1 MTDEMRELFYCG
13 EKDDDEGGDLEDNFI
28 ELANGGEKAVNI
40 EEYKDVQ
47 LISKPEQEDDLIP
60 ELVEDIEVDK
70 MNHNEK
76 VDEKEFIRIYKEQYI
91 NVKESISNR
100 QLVSKSEMDEAIN
113 ELLGE
118 DTDYVDHKDII
129 QVNNSNKNAYGN
141 EHKENT
147 NNNYLLDDNEREKV
161 IIDGEEYEDYE
172 DDGAFLDNIPIT
184 NNSQKNKTSKTSKVK
199 KPMRLEDNK
208 KEILDLTE
216 VVENQQAN
224 DIIKEYLEKIP
235 QEIDIKDEELDE
247 ILGLNKKLKG
257 NKDISMIEHSYK
269 QYTPKSV
276 TVEKKEKNPKL
287 TQSNTKN
294 KLKLLK
300 IQQIPMH
307 SWKQMVSK

>member
-1 MTDEMRELFYCG
+1 MY
-13 EKDDDEGGDLEDNFI
+13 
-28 ELANGGEKAVNI
+28 
-40 EEYKDVQ
+40 
-47 LISKPEQEDDLIP
+47 
-60 ELVEDIEVDK
+60 
-70 MNHNEK
+70 
-76 VDEKEFIRIYKEQYI
+76 
-91 NVKESISNR
+91 
-100 QLVSKSEMDEAIN
+100 EAIN

-224 DIIKEYLEKIP
+224 DIIKDFLEKIP

-247 ILGLNKKLKG
+247 ILGINKKQKG

-269 QYTPKSV
+269 QFTPKSV
-276 TVEKKEKNPKL
+276 TVESKKKKPKAESVKTEKQAKNIE
-287 TQSNTKN
+287 SNTDSKAQLEVNNVEIKADEVKIQPNPITNLHSIPDDKDLNKQRKKKLKEERKENRQKN
-294 KLKLLK
+294 KEYKELYSKENTAIHHVIAK
-300 IQQIPMH
+300 ANEIVRFG
-307 SWKQMVSK
+307 VSVKPVD